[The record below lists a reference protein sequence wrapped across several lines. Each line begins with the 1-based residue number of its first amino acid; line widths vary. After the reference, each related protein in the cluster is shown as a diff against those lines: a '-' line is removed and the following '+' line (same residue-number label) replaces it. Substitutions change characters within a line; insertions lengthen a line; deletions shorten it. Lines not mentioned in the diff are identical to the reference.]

1 MNKHEFLD
9 HLERLLKSLPRQE
22 RQKMLL
28 IMQR

>member
-1 MNKHEFLD
+1 MNKHELLD

-22 RQKMLL
+22 SRRCWL